1 MACRP
6 LGRSIA
12 GAGSD
17 MPRVWPG
24 PGAGGDRTAGEKWL
38 IGKIAEGLEADAS
51 LFEVREFFKV
61 PDALEVPPHLVGKW
75 ARVKA
80 KKVYRVMLA
89 QWQAAIVAGGSGANL
104 PGVMRI
110 TTVPKFGVNMRATS
124 PSYGY
129 EIPESDMERVWV
141 DIPWGYYA
149 VDILT
154 LPAYPTAEQ
163 VAIREENI
171 AARRAVGWIDW
182 GVWGGVGDEEPKLM
196 AFRSNKKGWGMA
208 PGGDGV
214 WRPAVFLSPPMRWN
228 QDQQAYSF
236 FKYYEAAQ
244 GRWQKVKWENL
255 SAGRPSGQKIEVYPS
270 WQFEA
275 ELNGWDWDGSRPGV
289 DSGYDDSGDGGQ
301 VGP

>member
-1 MACRP
+1 
-6 LGRSIA
+6 
-12 GAGSD
+12 

-61 PDALEVPPHLVGKW
+61 PDALEVSPHLVGKW

-80 KKVYRVMLA
+80 KKVYRVLLA

-110 TTVPKFGVNMRATS
+110 TSATKYGVNMRATS
-124 PSYGY
+124 ESYGY

-149 VDILT
+149 VDVFP
-154 LPAYPTAEQ
+154 LPLNPSPEVVAVHEQ
-163 VAIREENI
+163 NI
-171 AARRAVGWIDW
+171 EARKAAGWIDW
-182 GVWGGVGDEEPKLM
+182 GEWGGVNLGGDKLL
-196 AFRSNKKGWGMA
+196 AYRSNKKGWGLA
-208 PGGDGV
+208 PSGDG
-214 WRPAVFLSPPMRWN
+214 RELPALFLPAGMRWN

-236 FKYYEAAQ
+236 FKHWEQ
-244 GRWQKVKWENL
+244 GQGAWKRVKWQNV
-255 SAGRPSGQKIEVYPS
+255 SAGNQAGQKIVVYPS

-275 ELNGWDWDGSRPGV
+275 ELNEWEWDGTRPGV
-289 DSGYDDSGDGGQ
+289 DSGYDDGGDEGA